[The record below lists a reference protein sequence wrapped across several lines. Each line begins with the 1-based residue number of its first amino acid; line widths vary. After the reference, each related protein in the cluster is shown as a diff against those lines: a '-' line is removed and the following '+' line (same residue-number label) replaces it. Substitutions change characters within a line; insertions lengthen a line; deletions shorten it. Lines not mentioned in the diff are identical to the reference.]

1 MDNPLLIFHAFMC
14 HTNYILSYYF
24 YAICF
29 FQSYALP
36 AEEFRCHICDKTF
49 AIRANMKKHIKK
61 IHENP
66 DRPIKKRGPKK
77 KALTG
82 AEQVESAIRK
92 EEELARKK
100 HGLLPK
106 VKIERI
112 NNAQIDKVKLK
123 SFESKSKKGKSARG
137 KRRSSSSEEY
147 NGDYGVGLDA
157 VKSDDELHRNDRD
170 LGVRKSKRKSA
181 GKNKRYTYSSEESDG
196 VDEVGLDPVKSDVSV
211 ALNMGNNGD
220 LEVRIQDEEARR
232 VEKLRMDL
240 QKTIEALETPQRPKR
255 GRQKSASKQKWASKK
270 NVVCSSL
277 R

>member
-1 MDNPLLIFHAFMC
+1 
-14 HTNYILSYYF
+14 
-24 YAICF
+24 
-29 FQSYALP
+29 
-36 AEEFRCHICDKTF
+36 
-49 AIRANMKKHIKK
+49 MKKHIKK

-77 KALTG
+77 KALSG

-92 EEELARKK
+92 EEDLARKK

-112 NNAQIDKVKLK
+112 NDAQIDKVKLK
-123 SFESKSKKGKSARG
+123 SFERKCKKGKSGKG
-137 KRRSSSSEEY
+137 KRRSSSSE
-147 NGDYGVGLDA
+147 DYEGGLDV
-157 VKSDDELHRNDRD
+157 VKSDDELHRNGGD

-196 VDEVGLDPVKSDVSV
+196 VDGVDLEPVKSDVSV

-255 GRQKSASKQKWASKK
+255 GRQKSASKQKGAPKK
-270 NVVCSSL
+270 NMVCFKILKCFKQGFNHNFILFLSPSVHDGLTPYSL
-277 R
+277 